1 MVIVF
6 LRAGIG
12 YGGSCFP
19 KDTKA
24 LHWLAEDHGFVLR
37 TIEAAIKINEKQKY
51 LLLHKLRQEM
61 PTVAGKKI
69 AVLGLTFKPNTDDLR
84 EAPSIP
90 NIKVLQKEGAII
102 QAYDPIAMAQTAEEL
117 GDASIMKD
125 SIEAAL
131 EGADAC
137 LIFTEWD
144 EIRAIAPDTFKKMDG
159 KSNRVRRPKLF

>member
-1 MVIVF
+1 M
-6 LRAGIG
+6 
-12 YGGSCFP
+12 
-19 KDTKA
+19 
-24 LHWLAEDHGFVLR
+24 
-37 TIEAAIKINEKQKY
+37 
-51 LLLHKLRQEM
+51 LLHKLRQEM